1 LTTTHHHTPTAQLRA
16 QLESVDPATLTS
28 EDLKALIDL
37 LRAAARPAE
46 DARLAAQEAAQDER
60 DAQADAARIRYANI
74 PAPAGATRVDDWYQ
88 FGAASESWLRYFDCS
103 RIGTGRLAVGV
114 GGSQDSDGKVVHS
127 AQVIADDVTNLTA
140 EDARLLSER
149 LTAAAEVLDRL
160 ADADKAQREQDAA
173 DDSWSAV
180 PIDPP
185 FM

>member
-1 LTTTHHHTPTAQLRA
+1 MTTTHHHTSAAQLRA
-16 QLESVDPATLTS
+16 QLGSVDPATLTP
-28 EDLKALIDL
+28 EDIRALLDL

-46 DARLAAQEAAQDER
+46 AARLAAREAAQDER
-60 DAQADAARIRYANI
+60 DAQADAARIRYSNI

-88 FGAASESWLRYFDCS
+88 FGAAHESWLRYFDCS

-114 GGSQDSDGKVVHS
+114 GGSQDSDSNVGYS
-127 AQVIADDVTNLTA
+127 AQVLADDVTNLTA
-140 EDARLLSER
+140 DDARLLSDR

-173 DDSWSAV
+173 DDAWSAV